1 MKMNEFRDSCISG
14 LSEKCLLKDQIHNN
28 SVMISD
34 EDFDPLALPLDSIDA
49 DKVAECVSLFNIKE
63 NCANCSSR
71 CGEALRKGE
80 CINAMQSIFTHR
92 DWTMFRRAVCQSR
105 GEPGAGLP
113 AAPRQLSGGDK
124 VHMVTIISTVIYPGS
139 LITSRHRR

>member
-14 LSEKCLLKDQIHNN
+14 LSAKCLLKDQISNT

-34 EDFDPLALPLDSIDA
+34 EDFDPLTLPLDKLDA

-71 CGEALRKGE
+71 CGEALRKGD
-80 CINAMQSIFTHR
+80 CINAVQSIFTYR
-92 DWTMFRRAVCQSR
+92 
-105 GEPGAGLP
+105 
-113 AAPRQLSGGDK
+113 
-124 VHMVTIISTVIYPGS
+124 
-139 LITSRHRR
+139 LIET

>member
-14 LSEKCLLKDQIHNN
+14 LSAKCMMKDQIHNS

-34 EDFDPLALPLDSIDA
+34 EDFDPLTLPLDRLDA

-71 CGEALRKGE
+71 CGEALRKGGYIYE
-80 CINAMQSIFTHR
+80 HHINLQYR
-92 DWTMFRRAVCQSR
+92 DLTMFRRAVCQSR
-105 GEPGAGLP
+105 GELGAGLP
-113 AAPRQLSGGDK
+113 AAPRQLSSGDK
-124 VHMVTIISTVIYPGS
+124 VHMP
-139 LITSRHRR
+139 

>member
-14 LSEKCLLKDQIHNN
+14 LSAKCLLKDQIHNS

-34 EDFDPLALPLDSIDA
+34 EDFDPLTLPLDKLDA

-80 CINAMQSIFTHR
+80 SIYNINLQLERMNKHR
-92 DWTMFRRAVCQSR
+92 TILRRAVCQSR
-105 GEPGAGLP
+105 GELGAGLP
-113 AAPRQLSGGDK
+113 AAPRQLSSGDK
-124 VHMVTIISTVIYPGS
+124 VHMP
-139 LITSRHRR
+139 

>member
-14 LSEKCLLKDQIHNN
+14 LPEKCLLKDQIHNS

-34 EDFDPLALPLDSIDA
+34 EDFDPLTLPLDKLDA

-71 CGEALRKGE
+71 CGEALRKGGYIYH
-80 CINAMQSIFTHR
+80 IN
-92 DWTMFRRAVCQSR
+92 
-105 GEPGAGLP
+105 L
-113 AAPRQLSGGDK
+113 QLERMNK
-124 VHMVTIISTVIYPGS
+124 H
-139 LITSRHRR
+139 

>member
-14 LSEKCLLKDQIHNN
+14 LSEKCLMKDQNLNN

-34 EDFDPLALPLDSIDA
+34 EDFDPLTLPLDRLDA

-71 CGEALRKGE
+71 CGEALRKGGYIYH
-80 CINAMQSIFTHR
+80 IN
-92 DWTMFRRAVCQSR
+92 
-105 GEPGAGLP
+105 L
-113 AAPRQLSGGDK
+113 QLER
-124 VHMVTIISTVIYPGS
+124 MNIYNTGQC
-139 LITSRHRR
+139 

>member
-14 LSEKCLLKDQIHNN
+14 LSAKCLMKDQIDNS

-34 EDFDPLALPLDSIDA
+34 EDFDPLTLPLDKLDA

-71 CGEALRKGE
+71 CGEALRKGGYI
-80 CINAMQSIFTHR
+80 CDINLQLLQTG
-92 DWTMFRRAVCQSR
+92 WTMLRRAVCQSR
-105 GEPGAGLP
+105 GELGAGLP
-113 AAPRQLSGGDK
+113 AAPRQLSSGDK
-124 VHMVTIISTVIYPGS
+124 VHMP
-139 LITSRHRR
+139 

>member
-14 LSEKCLLKDQIHNN
+14 LSEKCLLKDQILNS

-34 EDFDPLALPLDSIDA
+34 EDFDPLTLPLDKLDA

-80 CINAMQSIFTHR
+80 SIYNIN
-92 DWTMFRRAVCQSR
+92 
-105 GEPGAGLP
+105 L
-113 AAPRQLSGGDK
+113 QLERMNK
-124 VHMVTIISTVIYPGS
+124 H
-139 LITSRHRR
+139 

>member
-14 LSEKCLLKDQIHNN
+14 LSEKCLLKDQIHNS

-34 EDFDPLALPLDSIDA
+34 EDFDPLTLPLDRLDA

-71 CGEALRKGE
+71 CGEALRKGGY
-80 CINAMQSIFTHR
+80 INDMIITLKSIKYRYPAIGQEMVHLHLQSSISPTKFHT
-92 DWTMFRRAVCQSR
+92 F
-105 GEPGAGLP
+105 
-113 AAPRQLSGGDK
+113 K
-124 VHMVTIISTVIYPGS
+124 IIS
-139 LITSRHRR
+139 L

>member
-34 EDFDPLALPLDSIDA
+34 EDFDPLTLPLDSIDA

-71 CGEALRKGE
+71 CGEALRKGGS
-80 CINAMQSIFTHR
+80 INHTNLKLERMNKH
-92 DWTMFRRAVCQSR
+92 
-105 GEPGAGLP
+105 
-113 AAPRQLSGGDK
+113 
-124 VHMVTIISTVIYPGS
+124 
-139 LITSRHRR
+139 